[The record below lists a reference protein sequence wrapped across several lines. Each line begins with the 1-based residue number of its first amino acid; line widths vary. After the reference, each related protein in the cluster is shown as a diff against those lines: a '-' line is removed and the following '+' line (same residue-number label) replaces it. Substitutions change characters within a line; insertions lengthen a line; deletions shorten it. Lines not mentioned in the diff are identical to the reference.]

1 MCGIVGV
8 WSSQTITDRDTGERR
23 LADMVSCIAHR
34 GPDGRSV
41 WFDGTVGLG
50 HARLAVIDLSEA
62 AAQPMVD
69 VEGVVRVTYNGEIYN
84 YRELRQQ
91 LASLGHRFQ
100 SDSDTEVLL
109 EGYKRWGINMLQRLQ
124 GMFAF
129 ALWDAGERRLFLVR
143 DRIGKKPLYYAA
155 HGETLVFASEIKAIL
170 AWQGAAR
177 SADLDA
183 IHSYLTFQYVPTP
196 LTAFEGIRKLPPASY
211 MVIEADGRSRTE
223 TYWSLP
229 RPETATSRPR
239 PEIESELLSR
249 FDDAVRRR
257 MVSDVPLG
265 AFLSGGVD
273 SASVVAAMA
282 RSSANQIKTF
292 TIGFDDPA
300 YDERRYARLVSQ
312 QYGTDHHEL
321 VVRPDA
327 VSVLPTLVWH
337 YGEPFAD
344 SSAVPTYYLGQ
355 FARSHVTVALNGD
368 GGDESFLGY
377 PRYAGA
383 WLGAH
388 IDLLPRSL
396 RRALGAVGRSLP
408 VETSDVRSLRYLR
421 RFLLESNADDVQR
434 YGKWITFF
442 SNEQKRELYG
452 DALRDK
458 LGDDCL
464 GTLTPWFEGDA
475 PVAARAASADIHTYL
490 PDDLLVKVDV
500 ATMAH
505 GLEARSPFLDHEL
518 MEFAATIPAETK
530 MHGLRTKAVLKSA
543 MANRLPRELLRRPKM
558 GFGVPIDRWLR
569 DELREMA
576 YDVLLSERA
585 RARGLF
591 CHDRIRQLLDDHV
604 ARRRASHYRIWALLF
619 LELWFCMWIDPPS
632 VALGPRG
639 KG

>member
-8 WSSQTITDRDTGERR
+8 WSSQIITDRDTGERR
-23 LADMVSCIAHR
+23 LADMVSRIAHR
-34 GPDGRSV
+34 GPDDRGV

-50 HARLAVIDLSEA
+50 HARLAVIDLSDA
-62 AAQPMVD
+62 AAQPMAD

-91 LASLGHRFQ
+91 LANLGHRFQ
-100 SDSDTEVLL
+100 SDSDTEVLV
-109 EGYKRWGINMLQRLQ
+109 EGYKRWGINMLQRFH

-143 DRIGKKPLYYAA
+143 DRIGKKPLYYTAR
-155 HGETLVFASEIKAIL
+155 GDTLVFASEIKAIL
-170 AWQGAAR
+170 AWPGTAR

-196 LTAFEGIRKLPPASY
+196 LTAFEGIHKLPPASY
-211 MVIEADGRSRTE
+211 MAIEADGRSRTE

-229 RPETATSRPR
+229 RPETATPRPR
-239 PEIESELLSR
+239 REIESELLGR

-265 AFLSGGVD
+265 AFLSGGID
-273 SASVVAAMA
+273 SASVVATMA
-282 RSSANQIKTF
+282 KSSSNPIKTF
-292 TIGFDDPA
+292 TIGFDDPD

-312 QYGTDHHEL
+312 KYDTDHHEL

-327 VSVLPTLVWH
+327 VSVLPKPVWH

-458 LGDDCL
+458 LSDDCL
-464 GTLTPWFEGDA
+464 GTLAPWFEGDA

-505 GLEARSPFLDHEL
+505 GLEARSPFLDHEF
-518 MEFAATIPAETK
+518 MEFAAIIPAGTK
-530 MHGLRTKAVLKSA
+530 MRGLRTKSVLKSA

-558 GFGVPIDRWLR
+558 GFGVPIERWLR

-604 ARRRASHYRIWALLF
+604 ARRRANHYRIWALLF

-632 VALGPRG
+632 VATRP
-639 KG
+639 